1 MTLLPLADPEPIVDT
16 EVTTSVTALPLSL
29 VDPPAATPP
38 APLAAE
44 EPEDTKMEPL
54 LPDGALATLL
64 AELPDELAADPAPA
78 TEALE
83 RLLEAEPSEA
93 LDAPEADDPLD
104 VP

>member
-1 MTLLPLADPEPIVDT
+1 
-16 EVTTSVTALPLSL
+16 
-29 VDPPAATPP
+29 
-38 APLAAE
+38 
-44 EPEDTKMEPL
+44 MEPL

-83 RLLEAEPSEA
+83 RLLEAEPPEA

-104 VP
+104 AP